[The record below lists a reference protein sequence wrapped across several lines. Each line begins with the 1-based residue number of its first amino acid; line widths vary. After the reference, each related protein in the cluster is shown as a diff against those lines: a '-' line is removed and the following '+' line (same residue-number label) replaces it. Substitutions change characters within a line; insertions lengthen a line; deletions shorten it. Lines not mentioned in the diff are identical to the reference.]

1 MHLSLRHA
9 RRAMLGAAA
18 AALFVTGLPSAGHAD
33 TLSLCIG
40 QLGKI
45 VEVNNPDDCFPPK
58 RLITWD
64 SDGVPGATG
73 PQGPAGEQGNP
84 GATGA
89 AGPQGPQGPVGP
101 TGAVGGTGATGD
113 TGPQG
118 PTGATGAQGPQ
129 GLQGAQGPQG
139 PVGLPGTNGTNGT
152 NGTQEFLLVGG
163 DLGFDVQI
171 FNAEELENSG
181 ALSATNTPLFYGP
194 GNGVDN
200 ILESEAVPIDSAT
213 AGQLEVQTTEVPGPG
228 QSYTFNLCINK
239 NCNTGVTCF
248 INLPGLTECS
258 DLIDTQAY
266 NQGDT
271 IALEAIA
278 SSGAAVTEVKWS
290 VVMTQ
295 TAPTPTVLVATSAP
309 KPK

>member
-9 RRAMLGAAA
+9 RRAMLGAAVA
-18 AALFVTGLPSAGHAD
+18 TLLVTGLPSAGHAD

-64 SDGVPGATG
+64 SDGVPGPAG
-73 PQGPAGEQGNP
+73 PQGPAGAQGEP

-101 TGAVGGTGATGD
+101 TGAVGATGATGAA
-113 TGPQG
+113 GVQG
-118 PTGATGAQGPQ
+118 PTGATGAQGPE
-129 GLQGAQGPQG
+129 GAQGAQGPQG
-139 PVGLPGTNGTNGT
+139 PTGIAGVNGTNGT

-163 DLGFDVQI
+163 DLGANVQE
-171 FNAEELENSG
+171 FNATEIGDSG
-181 ALSATNTPLFYGP
+181 VLSASNSPLFYGP
-194 GNGVDN
+194 GNGVDT

-213 AGQLEVQTTEVPGPG
+213 AGQLEVQTTGVPGPG
-228 QSYTFNLCINK
+228 EKYTFELCINK

-248 INLPGLTECS
+248 INLPTLTQCS
-258 DLIDTQAY
+258 DNVDTQAY

-271 IALEAIA
+271 IALEATA
-278 SSGAAVTEVKWS
+278 SSGANPAEVKWS

-295 TAPTPTVLVATSAP
+295 TAPTPTDDEVATSP
-309 KPK
+309 PLK